1 MPAVLSICS
10 REHIAHATDSANLMP
25 TGPPEH
31 VCITITPPAS
41 AEPCALPDQG
51 WFPRIVLACNRFIA
65 WIVASRGVFATL
77 IWGKKTPEH
86 DLESDEA
93 VDVQN
98 KDDVR
103 EAIGHMEIASD
114 APRSHSF
121 PVVLAPSTAGVSD
134 VTLVAPSVSLNSAR
148 PSRFVEHLPDHPL
161 FADAPTTAALI
172 QPPATDNDLS
182 LRELFPPLGEQDR
195 LRMHEEVAARIQM
208 PALRPFLARSTVSV
222 TVVAPN
228 PRFEPQQ
235 AIFVNPANNSGPC
248 IRPKR
253 SSIYYESYR
262 PGTGPGLKEWV
273 EGVRSGRNELTAM
286 DPSVFGG
293 RRLEVM
299 IPLSPPSSPE
309 SSGPVTPTSEFM
321 GTPRMLADEG
331 KGGNLDNLARVCRDR
346 YKAGGDGAA
355 AL

>member
-1 MPAVLSICS
+1 MPAVLSICW

-41 AEPCALPDQG
+41 TEPCALPDQG
-51 WFPRIVLACNRFIA
+51 WFPHIVLARNRFIA
-65 WIVASRGVFATL
+65 WIVASLGVFATL
-77 IWGKKTPEH
+77 IWRKKTPEH
-86 DLESDEA
+86 DLGSDEA

-98 KDDVR
+98 KDDAR
-103 EAIGHMEIASD
+103 EAIGHTEIASD
-114 APRSHSF
+114 APHSHSV

-134 VTLVAPSVSLNSAR
+134 VTLAAPSISLNSAR
-148 PSRFVEHLPDHPL
+148 PSRFIEHLPDHPL
-161 FADAPTTAALI
+161 FADAPVSVAPTTAAPT

-182 LRELFPPLGEQDR
+182 DRELFPPLGEQDR

-235 AIFVNPANNSGPC
+235 AILVNPSNNSAAC
-248 IRPKR
+248 TRPKR
-253 SSIYYESYR
+253 SSRCYGSYK
-262 PGTGPGLKEWV
+262 PGMGPGLKEWV

-286 DPSVFGG
+286 DPSALGG

-331 KGGNLDNLARVCRDR
+331 KGGNLDDLA
-346 YKAGGDGAA
+346 
-355 AL
+355 